1 MSESGSGNR
10 AAFVLAMFDG
20 GRIPSFFVMMALDFS
35 VTEPGGSHS
44 IAKVNVL
51 GNPAEISLPGD
62 RRQ

>member
-1 MSESGSGNR
+1 
-10 AAFVLAMFDG
+10 
-20 GRIPSFFVMMALDFS
+20 MMALDFS

-51 GNPAEISLPGD
+51 GSPAEISLPGD